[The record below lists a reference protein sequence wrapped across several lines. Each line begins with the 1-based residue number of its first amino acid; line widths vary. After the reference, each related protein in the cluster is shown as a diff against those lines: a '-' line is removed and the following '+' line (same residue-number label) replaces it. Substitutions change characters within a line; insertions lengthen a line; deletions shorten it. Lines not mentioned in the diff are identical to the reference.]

1 MSALATPVDSA
12 STTFRFSE
20 LPEDIGRVI
29 FEIVADN
36 GWGPYCALVSKKIRA
51 W

>member
-1 MSALATPVDSA
+1 MSGSTNVNSA
-12 STTFRFSE
+12 STTFRFSD
-20 LPEDIGRVI
+20 LPEDIGRLI

-36 GWGPYCALVSKKIRA
+36 GWGPACALVSKKVQA